1 MDPPDPSDST
11 ADAAP
16 TPFHDFDAYVALG
29 RAAGLALSPDGSR
42 LVTSVSSLDSEKTA
56 YVTAVWE
63 IDPAGERPARRL
75 TRSAKGEAS
84 AAFRPD
90 GSLLFASARP
100 DPLSPGNDVDDAVP
114 LLWLLPGGPGE
125 ARVVAKRPGG
135 VGGIVVA
142 RDAGTVL
149 VASDTLPSSD
159 DVKADEDKR
168 KERKDKKVSAILH
181 ERYPV
186 RYWDH
191 DLGPDAPRLFAG
203 VVTDDESA
211 TELRDLTPD
220 AGRALDNAEYD
231 ISADGTTIVTT
242 WNMLHRGGY
251 RPRLAVIDVASAARR
266 MLVDDPS
273 AEYHSPRMS
282 PDGTRV
288 VAIREWLSTP
298 AEPIDLTLVIV
309 SVADGTVREVAT
321 WDRWPDAPR
330 WTSDGS
336 ALIVVA
342 DDDGRAPLFRID
354 ADTGAVMRLTADAAA
369 YSDPVVSPDG
379 RYVYALR
386 SSYLAPPAPVRL
398 AAATAEQQPVML
410 PAPAAEPPLPGTLTE
425 VESAAPDGV
434 RVRAWLALPAGADA
448 EHPAPLLLWV
458 HGGPLGSWN
467 AWSWRWNPWLA
478 VARGYAVLLPDPAL
492 STGYGRDFI
501 RRGWGA
507 WGSAPFSDL
516 MAITDAVVKRED
528 VDEERTAAMGGSFGG
543 YMANWIAGHTDRF
556 AAIVTH
562 ASIWHLD
569 GFVGT
574 TDASFHWRREWGDPL
589 EERERYDAHSPHR
602 HVRAIRTPMLVIHG
616 DKDYRVPIGEGLRLW
631 YDLQKRGVPSKFLY
645 FPDENHWVLTPGNAV
660 VWYETVIAFLA
671 EHVLGEEWRR
681 PALPL
686 PPRQR
691 RPPPPS

>member
-1 MDPPDPSDST
+1 MDPTDTSDST

-251 RPRLAVIDVASAARR
+251 RPGLAVIDVASAARR

-288 VAIREWLSTP
+288 VTIRERLSTP
-298 AEPIDLTLVIV
+298 TEPIDLTLVIV

-398 AAATAEQQPVML
+398 AAATPEQQPVML
-410 PAPAAEPPLPGTLTE
+410 PAPQAEPPLPGTLTE

-556 AAIVTH
+556 RAIVSH
-562 ASIWHLD
+562 AGLWSLD
-569 GFVGT
+569 QFGPT
-574 TDASFHWRREWGDPL
+574 TDAAWYW
-589 EERERYDAHSPHR
+589 EREMTPEMTAVNSPSLH
-602 HVRAIRTPMLVIHG
+602 ADTIATPTLVIHG
-616 DKDYRVPIGEGLRLW
+616 DKDYRVPIGEALRFW
-631 YDLQKRGVPSKFLY
+631 RDLAARSAAEDGEVPHKFLY
-645 FPDENHWVLTPGNAV
+645 FPDENHWILTPQHV
-660 VWYETVIAFLA
+660 KVWYQTVFAFLA
-671 EHVLGEEWRR
+671 HHVLGEEWQAPTILR
-681 PALPL
+681 
-686 PPRQR
+686 
-691 RPPPPS
+691 

>member
-1 MDPPDPSDST
+1 MTDPTDTSDST
-11 ADAAP
+11 ADASP
-16 TPFHDFDAYVALG
+16 TPFHDLDAYVAIG

-42 LVTSVSSLDSEKTA
+42 LVTSVSSLDSEKTG

-84 AAFRPD
+84 AAFLPD

-100 DPLSPGNDVDDAVP
+100 DPLSPGNDADDDVP
-114 LLWLLPGGPGE
+114 LLWLLPAGPGE
-125 ARVVAKRPGG
+125 ARVVGKRPGG

-149 VASDTLPSSD
+149 LASDTLPSSD
-159 DVKADEDKR
+159 DAKADEDRR

-191 DLGPDAPRLFAG
+191 DLGPDAPRLFSG
-203 VVTDDESA
+203 EVTDDERA
-211 TELRDLTPD
+211 AELRDLTHD

-251 RPRLAVIDVASAARR
+251 RPGLAVIDVVSAARR

-273 AEYHSPRMS
+273 AEFHCPRIS

-288 VAIREWLSTP
+288 VAIRERLSTP
-298 AEPIDLTLVIV
+298 TEPIDLTLVTV
-309 SVADGTVREVAT
+309 SVADGTVREVTTT

-336 ALIVVA
+336 ALVVVA

-354 ADTGAVMRLTADAAA
+354 ADTGAVVRLTADDAA

-386 SSYLAPPAPVRL
+386 SSCLAPPAPVRL
-398 AAATAEQQPVML
+398 EAATPEQQPVML
-410 PAPAAEPPLPGTLTE
+410 PAPETEPPLPGTLAE
-425 VESAAPDGV
+425 VETAAPDGV
-434 RVRAWLALPAGADA
+434 RVRGWLAVPAGADA
-448 EHPAPLLLWV
+448 EQPAPLLLWV

-528 VDEERTAAMGGSFGG
+528 VDDERTAAMGGSFGG
-543 YMANWIAGHTDRF
+543 YMANWIAGHSDRF
-556 AAIVTH
+556 RAIVSH
-562 ASIWHLD
+562 AGLWSLD
-569 GFVGT
+569 QFGPT
-574 TDASFHWRREWGDPL
+574 TDAAWYW
-589 EERERYDAHSPHR
+589 EREMTPEMTSVNSPSLHADA
-602 HVRAIRTPMLVIHG
+602 ITTPTLVIHG
-616 DKDYRVPIGEGLRLW
+616 DKDYRLPIGEALRFW
-631 YDLQKRGVPSKFLY
+631 RDLAARSAADDGEVPHKFLY
-645 FPDENHWVLTPGNAV
+645 FPDEHHWILTPQHV
-660 VWYETVIAFLA
+660 KVWYQTVFAFLA
-671 EHVLGEEWRR
+671 HHVHGEDWQA
-681 PALPL
+681 PAIL
-686 PPRQR
+686 R
-691 RPPPPS
+691 

>member
-1 MDPPDPSDST
+1 MDPTDTSDST
-11 ADAAP
+11 ADASP
-16 TPFHDFDAYVALG
+16 TPFHDLDAYVALG
-29 RAAGLALSPDGSR
+29 RTAGLALSPDGSR

-56 YVTAVWE
+56 NVTASWE

-75 TRSAKGEAS
+75 TRSAKGESS
-84 AAFRPD
+84 AAFLPD

-135 VGGIVVA
+135 VGGIMVA

-159 DVKADEDKR
+159 DAKADEDKR

-203 VVTDDESA
+203 EVTDDESA
-211 TELRDLTPD
+211 AELRDLTPD

-242 WNMLHRGGY
+242 WNVLHRGGY
-251 RPRLAVIDVASAARR
+251 RPGLAVIDVASAARR

-273 AEYHSPRMS
+273 AEYHSPRIS
-282 PDGTRV
+282 PDNTRV
-288 VAIREWLSTP
+288 VAIRERLSTP
-298 AEPIDLTLVIV
+298 TEPIDLTLVTV
-309 SVADGTVREVAT
+309 SVADGTVHEVATT

-330 WTSDGS
+330 WTPDGS

-354 ADTGAVMRLTADAAA
+354 ADTGAVVRLTADDAA

-379 RYVYALR
+379 RYVFALR

-398 AAATAEQQPVML
+398 EAATPEQRPVML
-410 PAPAAEPPLPGTLTE
+410 PAPEAEPPLPGTLAE
-425 VESAAPDGV
+425 VDAAAPDGV
-434 RVRAWLALPAGADA
+434 RVRGWLALPAGADA
-448 EHPAPLLLWV
+448 EHPVPLLLWV

-528 VDEERTAAMGGSFGG
+528 VDDERTAAMGGSFGG
-543 YMANWIAGHTDRF
+543 YMANWIAGNTDRF
-556 AAIVTH
+556 RAIVSH
-562 ASIWHLD
+562 AGLWSLD
-569 GFVGT
+569 QFGPT
-574 TDASFHWRREWGDPL
+574 TDAAWYW
-589 EERERYDAHSPHR
+589 EREMTPEMTAVNSPSLHADA
-602 HVRAIRTPMLVIHG
+602 ITTPTLVIHG
-616 DKDYRVPIGEGLRLW
+616 DKDYRVPIGEALRFW
-631 YDLQKRGVPSKFLY
+631 RDLAARSAAGDGDVPHKFLY
-645 FPDENHWVLTPGNAV
+645 FPDENHWILTPQHV
-660 VWYETVIAFLA
+660 KVWYQTVFAFLA
-671 EHVLGEEWRR
+671 HHALGEEWQA
-681 PALPL
+681 PAIL
-686 PPRQR
+686 R
-691 RPPPPS
+691 